1 VSRPAFAGRLFR
13 TLSTSVPRV
22 AADRNGSVAGIA
34 KPTRVDLNENPPVM
48 VSRSV
53 RPALLLAAV
62 LALASPLA
70 AQAPPA
76 PPAPADAK
84 PEAKKWW
91 EKVEISGLLFGDAYA
106 VVAHHD
112 PDVDGQWGF
121 WLRRGYL
128 TFDVDVAK
136 AWSARFR
143 LEVNSPGDFES
154 SAKMTPFVKDAY
166 VAWKGSG
173 HELYLGIS
181 PSPTFELVEGAWGYR
196 AVEKTP
202 LDLYRLGSSR
212 DFGVAWK
219 GKAAGGKLSWH
230 AMLGNGAGEGGET
243 NEGKKAMLSIAYR
256 PAKELVV
263 EAYADTEDR
272 PDSSDRRTF
281 HAFAGY
287 RGARSRYGV
296 EYATQKR
303 TSTGGPDQTVAV
315 ASVYGAWDA
324 GEKLSLLARVDRSFD
339 GIPDAGDIPY
349 LGLAADTRFDLAI
362 VGLEYR
368 VHRAISVLPNLEYV
382 AYRETGGRPAPDDD
396 LIARLTLYV
405 RF

>member
-1 VSRPAFAGRLFR
+1 
-13 TLSTSVPRV
+13 
-22 AADRNGSVAGIA
+22 
-34 KPTRVDLNENPPVM
+34 M
-48 VSRSV
+48 VSPSV
-53 RPALLLAAV
+53 RHSPLLAAV
-62 LALASPLA
+62 LVLAPPLA
-70 AQAPPA
+70 AQATPTAASVPA
-76 PPAPADAK
+76 TTAEATEPAPAEAK
-84 PEAKKWW
+84 PAGKKWY

-106 VVAHHD
+106 VVTHHD

-154 SAKMTPFVKDAY
+154 SAKMTPFVKDAW
-166 VAWKGSG
+166 VAWKDGG
-173 HELYLGIS
+173 NELYFGVS
-181 PSPTFELVEGAWGYR
+181 PSPTFELVEGLWGFR
-196 AVEKTP
+196 SVEKTP

-219 GKAAGGKLSWH
+219 GRAVDGKLSWH

-243 NEGKKAMLSIAYR
+243 NEGKKAMLSVAFR
-256 PAKELVV
+256 PTAELVV

-272 PDSSDRRTF
+272 PDSTDRRTF

-287 RGARSRYGV
+287 KGARSRYGV
-296 EYATQKR
+296 EYATQRR
-303 TSTGGPDQTVAV
+303 TATEVPDQTVAV
-315 ASVYGAWDA
+315 ASLFGAWDV
-324 GEKLSLLARVDRSFD
+324 GEKLSLLARVDRAFD
-339 GIPDAGDIPY
+339 GIPDAGAIPY
-349 LGLAADTRFDLAI
+349 LGLAADTKFDLAI
-362 VGLEYR
+362 FGVEYR
-368 VHRAISVLPNLEYV
+368 VHRMISVIPNLEYV
-382 AYRETGGRPAPDDD
+382 AYRETDGVPAPADD